1 MNVPMAETP
10 GRLDA
15 QRRGGRTM
23 RPPPALLRLLIELY
37 HSSVR
42 YHSLSG

>member
-1 MNVPMAETP
+1 MNAPMA
-10 GRLDA
+10 A
-15 QRRGGRTM
+15 RRDDWMRNVAGRTM